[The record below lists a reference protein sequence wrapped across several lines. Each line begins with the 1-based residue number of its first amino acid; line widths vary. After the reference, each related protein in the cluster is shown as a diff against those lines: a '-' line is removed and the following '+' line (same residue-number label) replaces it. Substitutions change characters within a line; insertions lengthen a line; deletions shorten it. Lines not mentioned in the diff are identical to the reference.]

1 MLNLFRFIQNVSHNF
16 TVDTET
22 NTLSQIKSQAKAKKQ
37 KNKQKKVHYL

>member
-22 NTLSQIKSQAKAKKQ
+22 NTLSQIKSQAKEKK
-37 KNKQKKVHYL
+37 KEKKVHYL